1 MTLVWSPE
9 AINDLRSLRAYIEQ
23 DNPQAAQRVALH
35 VTELSRRC
43 FPRTQA

>member
-23 DNPQAAQRVALH
+23 DNPQPPSA
-35 VTELSRRC
+35 SR
-43 FPRTQA
+43 FA